1 MTPERKV
8 IRLRPHEEFTGGPAW
23 TDAELMELLNAEQ
36 IVTLWTTHLF
46 ARQKGSAEWRSLK
59 HEADVRSAID
69 NWHEG
74 FDLFAAA
81 QDDADTLR
89 DLRRDLLVQAR
100 QIRLLYEEQ

>member
-1 MTPERKV
+1 MTPDRKV

-46 ARQKGSAEWRSLK
+46 SRQKGSSEWRPVERES
-59 HEADVRSAID
+59 EVREAID